1 MNLLPDGLATEFSVE
16 SASSDGWLIAGRG
29 FDLTLA
35 TGPLLGV
42 TAGVTLLGLFFG
54 ALALLIGAA
63 TGSGGLAL
71 AKAAMESGRREPQLR
86 ELAFRA

>member
-1 MNLLPDGLATEFSVE
+1 MNLSPDGLATEFSVE

-42 TAGVTLLGLFFG
+42 TAGVTLLG
-54 ALALLIGAA
+54 
-63 TGSGGLAL
+63 
-71 AKAAMESGRREPQLR
+71 
-86 ELAFRA
+86 